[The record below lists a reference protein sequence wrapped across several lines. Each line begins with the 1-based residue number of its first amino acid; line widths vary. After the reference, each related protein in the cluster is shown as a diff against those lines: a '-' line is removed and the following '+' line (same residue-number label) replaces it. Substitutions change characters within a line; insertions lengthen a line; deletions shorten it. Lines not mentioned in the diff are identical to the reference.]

1 MFARLKPEQ
10 FEKCF
15 LQRIAAVSGITA
27 GQVVAIDAKT
37 VRRSHDT
44 GKGAIHMVSA
54 WAAANE
60 LVRGQVKVDDKSNW
74 VLDIAFP
81 EDECRV
87 RKDHGPQNLAIL
99 RHIAANLLKQE
110 KTAKAGISNKR
121 LRAGWDE
128 EYLRTALAGLFH

>member
-1 MFARLKPEQ
+1 
-10 FEKCF
+10 
-15 LQRIAAVSGITA
+15 
-27 GQVVAIDAKT
+27 
-37 VRRSHDT
+37 
-44 GKGAIHMVSA
+44 MVSA

-87 RKDHGPQNLAIL
+87 RKDHGPRNLVIL